1 MTGCRLCSAP
11 LEPFA
16 DGTVL
21 GSRRVS
27 YVRCTSC
34 RSVFLP
40 DPTWLDEAYSSAI
53 SALDVGLLERC
64 IQLANVTT
72 ALIAAERL
80 SGGIFLDFAGGYG
93 TLTRLMRDRS
103 LDFRHDDPLCEN
115 VFAQGFNA
123 SLDRRY
129 DLITAFEVLEH
140 LADPVQTLAP
150 VAALTDFLLVTTQ
163 VLPEP
168 APRPGEWDYFA
179 EDTGQHI
186 TFYTVDGLRALGKE
200 LDFELTSSGRLV
212 HLFHRSPLRRT
223 TRLLLRDERLSYL
236 SGAVRSEFKRRR
248 GFATADRDAAV
259 RAVQRGRDDKGRDD
273 TTS

>member
-123 SLDRRY
+123 SLDRDFTVPKGIPLFSAISCWVKPSKY
-129 DLITAFEVLEH
+129 IHSITSLHA
-140 LADPVQTLAP
+140 
-150 VAALTDFLLVTTQ
+150 
-163 VLPEP
+163 
-168 APRPGEWDYFA
+168 GESFS
-179 EDTGQHI
+179 
-186 TFYTVDGLRALGKE
+186 
-200 LDFELTSSGRLV
+200 TSCLSPSVSINGRV
-212 HLFHRSPLRRT
+212 M
-223 TRLLLRDERLSYL
+223 
-236 SGAVRSEFKRRR
+236 A
-248 GFATADRDAAV
+248 
-259 RAVQRGRDDKGRDD
+259 
-273 TTS
+273 

>member
-1 MTGCRLCSAP
+1 MSECVLCSAL

-21 GSRRVS
+21 GSRPVS
-27 YVRCTSC
+27 YARCTSC

-40 DPTWLDEAYSSAI
+40 EPTWLDEAYSSAI

-72 ALIAAERL
+72 ALIAAEHL
-80 SGGIFLDFAGGYG
+80 SRGTFLDFAGGYG
-93 TLTRLMRDRS
+93 TLTRLMRDRA

-115 VFAQGFNA
+115 IFAHGFDG
-123 SLDRRY
+123 SLDQRY

-140 LADPVQTLAP
+140 LADPVTTLAP
-150 VAALTDFLLVTTQ
+150 VAAMTDFLLVTTQ

-186 TFYTVDGLRALGKE
+186 TFYTVDGLRALGKA
-200 LDFELTSSGRLV
+200 LGFELTSSGRLV

-223 TRLLLRDERLSYL
+223 TRLLLRDERLPYL
-236 SGAVRSEFKRRR
+236 SGAVRAEFRRRR
-248 GFATADRDAAV
+248 GFTAADRATAV
-259 RAVQRGRDDKGRDD
+259 RAVQSERGD
-273 TTS
+273 TSP